1 METSVVLAQFWGWF
15 LIVTT
20 ALFLIRGKAF
30 LMEMFT
36 LAENRVFVMLAGFLA
51 LMFGLISVIL
61 HNVWTMN
68 GEGAVTLFGWMAIF
82 KGLTLIGC
90 PSGTNKMVRSMK
102 RSIFAIQFVL
112 LLGLVIGI
120 WLVWAV

>member
-68 GEGAVTLFGWMAIF
+68 WEGAVTLFGWMAIF
-82 KGLTLIGC
+82 K
-90 PSGTNKMVRSMK
+90 
-102 RSIFAIQFVL
+102 
-112 LLGLVIGI
+112 
-120 WLVWAV
+120 